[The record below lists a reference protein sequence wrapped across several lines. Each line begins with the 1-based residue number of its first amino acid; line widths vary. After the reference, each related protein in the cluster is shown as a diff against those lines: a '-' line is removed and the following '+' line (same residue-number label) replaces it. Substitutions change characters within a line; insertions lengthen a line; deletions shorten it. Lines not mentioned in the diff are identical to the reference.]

1 MEKYL
6 VPPTESGGVT
16 ITFKQGKA
24 LRVLGLDVS
33 TKTGAVMFDR
43 HGKIVVQKELALK
56 PLKNGSSVH
65 RMYRAVELFH
75 TVRDLVVIERP
86 ELVVFEGYGYANAH
100 TLAVLV
106 ELGAMARHACIY
118 SQVPFIDV
126 APPTLKKFV
135 TGSGAA
141 KKDQMRLAV
150 YKKWDYEHD
159 SDNVVDAYALAR
171 LGLAY
176 GGVAPAVTKAEK
188 EALKKVRESS
198 PKYG

>member
-1 MEKYL
+1 MTINWSTKV
-6 VPPTESGGVT
+6 VP
-16 ITFKQGKA
+16 
-24 LRVLGLDVS
+24 VLGLDVS
-33 TKTGAVMFDR
+33 TRTGAVLLESVS
-43 HGKIVVQKELALK
+43 GKPKVQKELVLA
-56 PLKNGSSVH
+56 PLSNGTSVH

-75 TVRDLVVIERP
+75 KVRELLVMTRPALVVI
-86 ELVVFEGYGYANAH
+86 EGYGYANEY

-118 SQVPFIDV
+118 TKAQYIDV

-150 YKKWDYEHD
+150 YKKWGYEHD

-171 LGLAY
+171 LGLVYA
-176 GGVAPAVTKAEK
+176 GTVPANKMER
-188 EALKKVRESS
+188 ELLKKLRAGG
-198 PKYG
+198 KK